1 MTRDAISQT
10 SVSLLGRLRQQPG
23 DQAAWEAFVDRY
35 GPKIFAWCRR
45 WGLQE
50 ADAQDVTQDVL
61 LKLAQKIGS
70 FQYDPARSF
79 RAWLKTLTQH
89 AWSDFLDGR
98 KRARLYPGQL
108 TQDSP
113 LETLPARE
121 DLVQRLDAAFE
132 QELLQEAMLRVQLRV
147 KPHTWEAF
155 RLQALEGLSG
165 AEVAARLDLS
175 VTSVFVARSRVQ
187 QMLQKEVEKLDGDM
201 ASAPGGK

>member
-1 MTRDAISQT
+1 MTRDATSQT
-10 SVSLLGRLRQQPG
+10 NVSLLGRLCQNPG

-35 GPKIFAWCRR
+35 GPKIFAWCRH

-98 KRARLYPGQL
+98 KRARLDRGGD
-108 TQDSP
+108 TQDCAW
-113 LETLPARE
+113 ETLPARE
-121 DLVQRLDAAFE
+121 DLVQRLDAACE
-132 QELLQEAMLRVQLRV
+132 QELLQEALVRVRLRV

-155 RLQALEGLSG
+155 RLQALEGLPG
-165 AEVAARLDLS
+165 AEVAARLHLS
-175 VTSVFVARSRVQ
+175 VSSVFVARSRVQ
-187 QMLQKEVEKLDGDM
+187 QMLQEEVQKLDGEI
-201 ASAPGGK
+201 ASAPAEK